1 MYLSKL
7 EIFGFKSFA
16 KKTGF
21 SFHNGI
27 TSVVGPNG
35 CGKSNIVDAI
45 RWVLGEQKA
54 GVLRSE
60 RMENVIFNGSKTQ
73 KPLGMAEVSLTIE
86 NTRNILP
93 IEYSDV
99 VITRRLFRS
108 GESQYLL
115 NNSIC
120 RLKDIMDLF
129 MDTGMGPNAYS
140 VIELSMVEQILN
152 GKAEERRHIFEE
164 AAGVGKYKARR
175 KAAFRKL
182 EATAAD
188 LLRLQDILSE
198 VEKSVDSLKRQVQ
211 KAERYQNYA
220 EELKSTDLLFS
231 SHKFVSY
238 QNELEPLVGESKDL
252 HGRREKI
259 SAALATEE
267 AAIEELQ
274 LKLLEMEKQ
283 LVARQRDL
291 NANTERIQK
300 KEEEVLV
307 SQERIRAVRENR
319 DRFGQEIV
327 ELNKRSEQF
336 GEMAVTLG
344 NRQEEMRL
352 EVEHLESE
360 HAQRQRALEP
370 QREVFQ
376 AKRQEWRGLETQ
388 RTSEGETIT
397 QLQKE
402 AERLRTQSEYSEQR
416 RQQLA
421 LEQQALLSQKNE
433 LEAGRSALALQVA
446 QALARLDQLQLQ
458 SEEWQDQILAK
469 QNALAALKQRILDLN
484 GDMQR
489 HRDRAALLRQFMES
503 YEDYPAGVK
512 HLWRDGALAE
522 GCFGTLGEKIKVD
535 EKYRRAL
542 EVALGESVV
551 ALIVDHQ
558 ARACDGITILRESA
572 KGTAAFLSL
581 SNGAALG
588 YRAPHNDFVNDS
600 RILARAGD
608 LVDCAPELRPV
619 VQGLLEDCF
628 LSASLEDARALA
640 AQESNRRLRF
650 ITPAGDMISNWG
662 FMRGGASENDGHSV
676 IGRKAEI
683 EALDHEIERLDLEID
698 DLITVRERT
707 ERELQE
713 GQKESEALEQNRKV
727 LEKDRQQ
734 LEIEFGQAAFRFT
747 KTEEEWRQRVEELQR
762 LEATHAE
769 LAAVLSGL
777 EPRLEEFTGKR
788 QLVENSY
795 AQLATEIEALEQALR
810 QAEQV
815 ANDAQL
821 KAVEARANL
830 RNLES
835 ERERVESSRREV
847 VESIQHRTGQIAE
860 AEGQDKNLT
869 EHVSEIRS
877 QMQDDFAERKEL
889 EDLVQELE
897 RTFREEKATVEA
909 KEKALRPLRTERD
922 EVSERLHQVELR
934 VAELNMLRDNLSK
947 TIHEAYEVDLPR
959 HVAAHPPELSQ
970 EFDLATTDERVGW
983 LRNRLKSMGPVNML
997 ALEEYQKEKERFDF
1011 LTTQKEDLLKAEENL
1026 KETIK
1031 VINDTAYERF
1041 GKVFSLIRENFIQVF
1056 KSFFEGGLSD
1066 LRLDDGDPLE
1076 ADIIIEANPKGR
1088 SLGSLALLSGGE
1100 KTLTA
1105 ISLLFAIYLVKPSP
1119 FCILDEVDAPLDDN
1133 NIGRFTSALRKFSEN
1148 TQFICVTH
1156 NKGTMKAADYLYGVT
1171 MEEQGV
1177 SKIVSVKFEEADI
1190 GKLTGVGAPAAE
1202 SVAALN

>member
-21 SFHNGI
+21 SFHHGI

-45 RWVLGEQKA
+45 RWVLGEQRA
-54 GVLRSE
+54 STLRSE

-86 NTRNILP
+86 NTKNILP
-93 IEYSDV
+93 IEFAEV

-115 NNSIC
+115 NNAIC

-140 VIELSMVEQILN
+140 VIELPMIEQILN

-182 EATAAD
+182 EATEAD
-188 LLRLQDILSE
+188 LLRLNDILSE

-220 EELKSTDLLFS
+220 EELKTTDLLFS
-231 SHKFVSY
+231 AHKFSAY
-238 QNELEPLVGESKDL
+238 KNELEPLTGEAKDL
-252 HGRREKI
+252 HDRREKM
-259 SAALATEE
+259 SAHLATEE
-267 AAIEELQ
+267 AAIEEWQ

-283 LVARQRDL
+283 LVSRQRDF

-300 KEEEVLV
+300 KEEEVLI
-307 SQERIRAVRENR
+307 SQERIRAVQENR
-319 DRFGQEIV
+319 GRFSQEIA
-327 ELNKRSEQF
+327 ELHKRRDLLA
-336 GEMAVTLG
+336 EMAHTLG
-344 NRQEEMRL
+344 QRLEETRL
-352 EVEHLESE
+352 EVERLEGE
-360 HAQRQRALEP
+360 HVQRQRELEP
-370 QREVFQ
+370 QRLGFQ
-376 AKRQEWRGLETQ
+376 AKRQEWRALEGQRSNEAEGL
-388 RTSEGETIT
+388 T

-402 AERLRTQSEYSEQR
+402 AERLRTQLEYSDQR

-421 LEQQALLSQKNE
+421 LEQQGLQSQKIE
-433 LEAGRSALALQVA
+433 LESNRSELSLQVA
-446 QALARLDQLQLQ
+446 QALARLDQLQIQ
-458 SEEWQDQILAK
+458 NEDWQEQYLAK
-469 QNALAALKQRILDLN
+469 QNALAELKQRILDLN

-503 YEDYPAGVK
+503 YEDFPAGVK
-512 HLWRDGALAE
+512 HLWRDGGLAE
-522 GCFGTLGEKIKVD
+522 GCLGTLGEKIRVQDKH
-535 EKYRRAL
+535 RRAV
-542 EVALGESVV
+542 EAALGETVV

-558 ARACDGITILRESA
+558 DRAYDGISILRESA
-572 KGTAAFLSL
+572 KGAAAFLSMPQ
-581 SNGAALG
+581 SMALG
-588 YRAPHNDFVNDS
+588 YRPRHNGNTNDP
-600 RILARAGD
+600 RLLARASD
-608 LVDCAPELRPV
+608 LIDCAPELRPV
-619 VQGLLEDCF
+619 VEALLDDCY
-628 LSASLEDARALA
+628 LARSLEEARALA
-640 AQESNRRLRF
+640 GQESNTRLRF
-650 ITPAGDMISNWG
+650 ITPAGDVISNWG
-662 FMRGGASENDGHSV
+662 FIRGGASENDGHAV
-676 IGRKAEI
+676 IGRKEEI
-683 EALDHEIERLDLEID
+683 EALQGEIERLDGEID
-698 DLITVRERT
+698 GLITARERA
-707 ERELQE
+707 ERELQDFQRQSE
-713 GQKESEALEQNRKV
+713 GLAQNRKA

-734 LEIEFGQAAFRFT
+734 LEIEFGQAAFRVT
-747 KTEEEWRQRVEELQR
+747 KTEEEWQQRAEELQR
-762 LEATHAE
+762 LESSHAE
-769 LAAVLSGL
+769 FAAALAGL
-777 EPRLEEFTGKR
+777 QPRLEEFNGLR
-788 QLVENSY
+788 QHVEDSY
-795 AQLATEIEALEQALR
+795 AQLSAEIEALEQVVR

-815 ANDAQL
+815 ANEAQL
-821 KAVEARANL
+821 KAVEARANW

-835 ERERVESSRREV
+835 ERERTEASRKEIT
-847 VESIQHRTGQIAE
+847 ESIQQRTQQIAE
-860 AEGQDKNLT
+860 AEAQEKNLT
-869 EHVSEIRS
+869 AHIQEMRTLL
-877 QMQDDFAERKEL
+877 QDDFAERKEL
-889 EDLVQELE
+889 EELVQELE
-897 RTFREEKATVEA
+897 RVFREQKVLVDS

-934 VAELNMLRDNLSK
+934 VAELNMLRDNLLK
-947 TIHEAYEVDLPR
+947 TIHEAYEVDLAQ
-959 HVAAHPPELSQ
+959 HVASHPPDLSQ
-970 EFDLATTDERVGW
+970 EFDLATVEERVGW

-1011 LTTQKEDLLKAEENL
+1011 LTTQKEDLLKAEDNL

-1041 GKVFSLIRENFIQVF
+1041 GKVFSQIRENFIQVF
-1056 KSFFEGGLSD
+1056 KSFFEGGLAD
-1066 LRLDDGDPLE
+1066 LRLDEGDPLE
-1076 ADIIIEANPKGR
+1076 ADIVIEANPKGR

-1119 FCILDEVDAPLDDN
+1119 FCILDEVDAPLDDT
-1133 NIGRFTSALRKFSEN
+1133 NIGRFTGALRKFSEN

-1177 SKIVSVKFEEADI
+1177 SKVVSVKFEEADI
-1190 GKLTGVGAPAAE
+1190 GKLVGAPAP
-1202 SVAALN
+1202 ALEAVLN